1 MNFKKGVIKMKT
13 KKILENAVMLFVVL
27 FTTSISYGQFYSSGG
42 YQGGGHGSGGDE
54 TLGKC
59 QELSIF
65 DGWSGISTYVSPYEK
80 DAENLFDPLGS
91 SLTILYNLNG
101 MYWPSTS
108 TNTLGPWD
116 AYSGYVIKVIDDA
129 YLSMCGDEVIDKTVN
144 LNATWD
150 LIPVLST
157 TNANVESLFT
167 GLVGFELAKAIG
179 SSGVYW
185 PLYNVN
191 TLYVL
196 KPGKAYWVYTTS
208 AGTINFS
215 AKSEN
220 LNLETPMEFVNTSP
234 WNNVHQTP
242 ATHIV
247 ALTKGAVKVFQPND
261 IIGAFTSQGLCA
273 GLLEYIGVETALSL
287 NGDDGLTDANDGF
300 DVNENISYKLYRP
313 STKETFDLE
322 VEYAIMLDNSGKFHI
337 NGMSAI
343 TGVTLTATM
352 AIGETLPGLDG
363 TGIRIF
369 PNPSH
374 GIFNIEGI
382 GESVDVTIFNAFGEQ
397 VFSNETSLP
406 QKLDLSSQPGGFYFI
421 RISSNDGVHFE
432 KLVIN

>member
-1 MNFKKGVIKMKT
+1 M
-13 KKILENAVMLFVVL
+13 VVL
-27 FTTSISYGQFYSSGG
+27 TSSISYGQFYSSGG
-42 YQGGGHGSGGDE
+42 YQGGGHGNGGDE

-59 QELSIF
+59 QELTIF
-65 DGWSGISTYVSPYEK
+65 DGWSGVSTYVSPYEK

-101 MYWPSTS
+101 MYWPATS
-108 TNTLGPWD
+108 TNTLGNWD
-116 AYSGYVIKVIDDA
+116 ANSGYVIKVIDDA
-129 YLSMCGDEVIDKTVN
+129 NLVICGDEVSNKTIN

-157 TNANVESLFT
+157 TSTNVESLFA
-167 GLVGFELAKAIG
+167 GLVGFELAKDVVG
-179 SSGVYW
+179 GGVYW
-185 PLYNVN
+185 PLYNIN
-191 TLYVL
+191 TLISL
-196 KPGKAYWVYTTS
+196 EPGKSYYVYTS
-208 AGTINFS
+208 ELGTINF
-215 AKSEN
+215 ATKSGSINTER
-220 LNLETPMEFVNTSP
+220 PVEFVNTSP
-234 WNNVHQTP
+234 WKDIHHTP

-247 ALTKGAVKVFQPND
+247 ALTKGAVQVFQPND

-273 GLLEYIGVETALSL
+273 GLLEYNGVETALSL
-287 NGDDGLTDANDGF
+287 NGDDALTDANDGF

-352 AIGETLPGLDG
+352 AIGETLPGLEG
-363 TGIRIF
+363 TGIHIF

-374 GIFNIEGI
+374 GIFNVEGI
-382 GESVDVTIFNAFGEQ
+382 DESVDITIYNAFGEQ
-397 VFSNETSLP
+397 VISNEMNLP
-406 QKLDLSSQPGGFYFI
+406 QKLDLSTQPTGVYFI
-421 RISSNDGVHFE
+421 RIFSEDGVHFE